1 MTSSNG
7 RPRLLASRF
16 PLDQISI
23 SIPPRGGV
31 RLVCGDC
38 GTWQPWKR
46 GLVKAHPPH
55 PPHPADL
62 CPGSHQQVFIDLT
75 ADQLHEAR
83 AAAAAH
89 ARATARSTRKP
100 RGGLGA
106 PPRSTPDRPADPREG
121 YQQPPP
127 LAPAIHQI
135 AARRSRMR
143 DALRPL

>member
-7 RPRLLASRF
+7 RPRLLASRI

-31 RLVCGDC
+31 QLVCADC

-46 GLVKAHPPH
+46 GLVKAHPPR
-55 PPHPADL
+55 PAEL
-62 CPGSHQQVFIDLT
+62 CPGSHQQVFVDLT
-75 ADQLHEAR
+75 ADQLREAR

-89 ARATARSTRKP
+89 ARAIARSMRAP
-100 RGGLGA
+100 HGGLGA
-106 PPRSTPDRPADPREG
+106 PPRPTPDRPASPREG

-127 LAPAIHQI
+127 LVPAVHQI
-135 AARRSRMR
+135 AARRTRKR
-143 DALRPL
+143 GT